1 LGTLLS
7 RTKGSTMSF
16 NDKCIFACIAGLLIS
31 FAAVVFVH
39 NVPAWCAHPEGDGNW
54 IVVALG
60 FCN

>member
-1 LGTLLS
+1 
-7 RTKGSTMSF
+7 MSF